1 MIDARDLPYALI
13 GAVDAIRHV
22 KVPHGT
28 AGRNI
33 GDNARI
39 LFPKFAVKDYKTLS
53 LESLPVLD
61 YSRLSA
67 GPEEASAFRDDLRNA
82 MHDVGFLYLAGHGV
96 PAELTDATLAISRRF
111 FELPEEQK
119 LAVENIHSPHFR
131 GYTRMGA
138 EITDRAVDWREQIDI
153 GVEREAVKAGPGVPD
168 YRLLEGPNLW
178 PAGLPEMRDVV
189 SEWTRRLSTI
199 SLDLLRALAV
209 SLGAPE
215 DSFDAAFG
223 NRAFPMLKIV
233 RYPGESGQEPKQG
246 VGSHRD
252 GGVLTLLLVE
262 PGKGGLQVEYQGQWI
277 DAPQVPG
284 TFVVNIGEML
294 ELATNG
300 YLKATLHRVISPEHG
315 TDRISLPFFYNP
327 ALDATMP
334 QLAMKPEFRSR
345 ARGLSVDPTN
355 SPILETYGDNALRY
369 RLRAHPNV
377 AAIQHPDL
385 VTV

>member
-1 MIDARDLPYALI
+1 M
-13 GAVDAIRHV
+13 
-22 KVPHGT
+22 
-28 AGRNI
+28 
-33 GDNARI
+33 
-39 LFPKFAVKDYKTLS
+39 S

-61 YSRLSA
+61 YSRLNA
-67 GPEEASAFRDDLRNA
+67 GPEEASRFRDELRDA
-82 MHDVGFLYLAGHGV
+82 MHNVGFLYLSGHGIPQDLV
-96 PAELTDATLAISRRF
+96 DAMLETSRRF
-111 FELPEEQK
+111 FDLPEEQK
-119 LAVENIHSPHFR
+119 LAVENIHSPQFR

-138 EITDRAVDWREQIDI
+138 ELTDRAVDWREQIDI
-153 GVEREAVKAGPGVPD
+153 GVERAAVEPGDGVAD
-168 YRLLEGPNLW
+168 YWRLEGPNLW
-178 PAGLPEMRDVV
+178 PSELPGMRDVV
-189 SEWTRRLSTI
+189 AAWTDRLSTI
-199 SLDLLRALAV
+199 SLNLLRALAV

-215 DSFDAAFG
+215 DSFDDAFG
-223 NRAFPMLKIV
+223 DRAFPMLKIV
-233 RYPGESGQEPKQG
+233 RYPGESGDEPKQG

-262 PGKGGLQVEYQGQWI
+262 PDKGGLQVEYQGRWI

-300 YLKATLHRVISPEHG
+300 YLKATLHRVISPARG

-334 QLAMKPEFRSR
+334 QLAMNAEFQAK
-345 ARGLSVDPTN
+345 ARGLSVDPTD

-377 AAIQHPDL
+377 AAIHHADL
-385 VTV
+385 QG